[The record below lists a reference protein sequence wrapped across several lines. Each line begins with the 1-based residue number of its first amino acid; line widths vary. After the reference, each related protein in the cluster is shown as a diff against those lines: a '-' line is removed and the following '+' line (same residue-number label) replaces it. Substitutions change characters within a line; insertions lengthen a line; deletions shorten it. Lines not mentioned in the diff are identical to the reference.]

1 MFVQP
6 GTLQYMVS
14 LTAHIYGTDQQTGQI
29 RVMYHN
35 LILFF
40 EAGDTQEGAPCFE
53 VTEDTI
59 VDKQIQHTATQ
70 LNTLATSPV
79 KIDALKQELKFYDPN
94 EANFLLN
101 GFIKGFPHYYVGPR
115 IPSES
120 KNLKSALIRPEITQQ
135 KIDREVA
142 EGRVAGPFFL
152 IHHCQICEFHL
163 KGWSRREMEVILD

>member
-1 MFVQP
+1 MRGIVHGKCVGSTTFVQP
-6 GTLQYMVS
+6 ETLQCMVN
-14 LTAHIYGTDQQTGQI
+14 LTAHIYGNDQQTGQI
-29 RVMYHN
+29 RVMSDN

-40 EAGDTQEGAPCFE
+40 EAGELKRAPE
-53 VTEDTI
+53 NTI

-70 LNTLATSPV
+70 LNTLATPPV

-94 EANFLLN
+94 EAKILLN
-101 GFIKGFPHYYVGPR
+101 GSIKGFPRYYVGPR

-142 EGRVAGPFFL
+142 EGRVVGPFL
-152 IHHCQICEFHL
+152 IHHCQTCGFHL
-163 KGWSRREMEVILD
+163 